1 MKNKRNSSFCPFAP
15 PPFVVETKLDEP
27 VVAKT
32 LVGVVAVK
40 GTAET
45 LMLDVVAVPTL
56 EAVLKLVIPP
66 TAAVVMVAPTESVV
80 VLFELVED
88 EKVGDKVVEKAV
100 GNGDK
105 LVTFCVVIEDVV
117 DVTTGEIDEV
127 KTLEIVVECVVTC
140 VAACVVACVGD
151 CVVPVK
157 ALLNDTLNGLFDVSP
172 KSATDKGLLQYSEKQ
187 AQTCLKISNFNVV
200 K

>member
-1 MKNKRNSSFCPFAP
+1 
-15 PPFVVETKLDEP
+15 
-27 VVAKT
+27 
-32 LVGVVAVK
+32 
-40 GTAET
+40 
-45 LMLDVVAVPTL
+45 MLDVVAVPTL